1 MRGKGDGRASGKVG
15 IGLHLDLER
24 MVIKGGKDNQIYI
37 QEYVARFGK
46 SLFDILIFK
55 NWRNIMTYSTTCV
68 PSLI

>member
-24 MVIKGGKDNQIYI
+24 MVIKGRKDNQIYI

-46 SLFDILIFK
+46 CLFDIHIFQT
-55 NWRNIMTYSTTCV
+55 WPNIMTYSKKCV